1 MPNLDSIHQTALKR
15 FDDIQGVVKDER
27 EQCLKDRRFYSI
39 AGAQW
44 EGDLAEIYDN
54 KPKFEVNKIHL
65 SVIRIINEYRNN
77 RITVNFVSK
86 KGKDDKLV
94 DLCNDLYRADE
105 QDSCGDEAYDNAFEE
120 AVGGGIGGWRLRA
133 EYEDEEDEEND
144 YQRIRIEP
152 IYDADSSIF
161 FDLDAKK
168 QDKSDARFCFVLSSI
183 SAEAYKDEFGDD
195 PDSWHKSIHDWEFDW
210 NQKDNI
216 FLAEYYELEKTS
228 AVRITYEDANGVQSK
243 YWEDELEEDPD
254 LLAILEATATEVSRR
269 KVKKTRVHKYLM
281 SGGKVLEDCG
291 FIAGK
296 HIPIIPVYGKRWFV
310 DNKERAMG
318 HVRLATDSQR
328 LKNMQMSQLAEISA
342 LSPREKPI
350 LTPEQIAG
358 NEVTWADDNIE
369 NYPYLLVNQIEDAD
383 GNIMPSGPIGYT
395 KVPSIPPAMAAL
407 LQMTEAD
414 MSDVLGRQEAGEELQ
429 PNISGKA
436 VELIQ
441 NKLDMQ
447 AYIYMSNF
455 AKGMKRCGEVW
466 LSMAKEL
473 YIDEGREMKRV
484 NENQITSSS
493 MLMEP
498 GIDEKGEATF
508 LNDLGMADLDVS
520 VEVGPS
526 SSSKRAATVRAITG
540 MMQVTSDPETLQV
553 LNAIG
558 MMNMEGEGLSDVRE
572 YFRKKL
578 VAMGAVEPTEDDK
591 AAMEAQAEANAEP
604 DANTQFLQASAMEA
618 QAKAQKAQA
627 DTVKTLAD
635 AELSKAKTA
644 NTEADTLEKM
654 VSIPPQVN
662 EYFTE

>member
-1 MPNLDSIHQTALKR
+1 MPSLNDIHQNALRK
-15 FDDIQGVVKDER
+15 FNDIQGVVRDER

-44 EGDLAEIYDN
+44 EGDLYEQYSH

-65 SVIRIINEYRNN
+65 SVMRIINEYRNN

-86 KGKDDKLV
+86 KGKNDKLV

-105 QDSCGDEAYDNAFEE
+105 QDSGGDEAYDNAFEE

-133 EYEDEEDEEND
+133 AYEDEEDEEND
-144 YQRIRIEP
+144 FQRIEIEP

-183 SAEAYKDEFGDD
+183 SADAYKEEFNDD
-195 PDSWHKSIHDWEFDW
+195 PNSWPKSIHDWEFDW

-216 FLAEYYELEKTS
+216 FLAEYYQIEKEEK
-228 AVRITYEDANGVQSK
+228 VRVVYENQDGSESK
-243 YWEDELEEDPD
+243 YWEEDLLEDPD
-254 LLAILEATATEVSRR
+254 LVSILEATATEKSRR

-281 SGGKVLEDCG
+281 SGGKILEDCG
-291 FIAGK
+291 YIAGK
-296 HIPIIPVYGKRWFV
+296 HIPIVPVFGKRWFV

-358 NEVTWADDNIE
+358 NEVTWADDNLE
-369 NYPYLLVNQIEDAD
+369 NYPYLLLNSIEDAD
-383 GNIMPSGPIGYT
+383 GNIMPAGPVGYT

-455 AKGMKRCGEVW
+455 AKGMKRCGEIW

-484 NENQITSSS
+484 NENGAVSSAQI
-493 MLMEP
+493 MEP
-498 GIDEKGEATF
+498 GIDETGATTIT
-508 LNDLGMADLDVS
+508 NDISTADLDVA

-526 SSSKRAATVRAITG
+526 SSSKRAATVRALTG
-540 MMQVTSDPETLQV
+540 MMSVTSDPETMQV
-553 LNAIG
+553 LNSLA
-558 MMNMEGEGLSDVRE
+558 MMNMEGEGLTDVRE

-578 VAMGAVEPTEDDK
+578 VAMGAVEPTEDDLAE
-591 AAMEAQAEANAEP
+591 AAAQAEANAQP
-604 DANTQFLQASAMEA
+604 DANTMFLQASAAEA
-618 QAKAQKAQA
+618 EAKAQKAQA
-627 DTVKTLAD
+627 DTIKTLAD

-644 NTEADTLEKM
+644 ETEAKTIETM
-654 VSIPPQVN
+654 ASIPPQVN
-662 EYFTE
+662 ESI